1 MQEERQNNSPIKQNM
16 LAYLASKGISQYQ
29 CYKDT
34 GITRGVLSQPNG
46 ISEDNL
52 SRFLEYYGDVSPEWI
67 VTGQGDML
75 RPIERAKSEDITP
88 IYKPKDP
95 ERVEEL
101 QYVPYLSFEATAGML
116 EQLDT
121 SPEYEIGRIVVPHMP
136 VCDGAVAITGDSMYP
151 LLKSGDIVAFKV
163 IHDIHNIHYGDM
175 YLVAVDEDGD
185 SYVAVKWVN
194 KHPDDPSRAILVS
207 LNEHYPPRE
216 VRLEHVR
223 RLALIKFSIR
233 YNSMG

>member
-1 MQEERQNNSPIKQNM
+1 MCLARRIKSI
-16 LAYLASKGISQYQ
+16 ADHEGISITEMERRIGASSGLISRAAKRGTDIQSKWATKVIDNFQ
-29 CYKDT
+29 CY
-34 GITRGVLSQPNG
+34 
-46 ISEDNL
+46 
-52 SRFLEYYGDVSPEWI
+52 SPEWLM
-67 VTGQGDML
+67 TGRGDML
-75 RPIERAKSEDITP
+75 RPMEKVEADTITP
-88 IYKPKDP
+88 IYKPKEP

-121 SPEYEIGRIVVPHMP
+121 SPEYEIGKIVVPHMP
-136 VCDGAVAITGDSMYP
+136 ACDGAVAITGDSMYP

-163 IHDIHNIHYGDM
+163 IHDINNIHYGDM